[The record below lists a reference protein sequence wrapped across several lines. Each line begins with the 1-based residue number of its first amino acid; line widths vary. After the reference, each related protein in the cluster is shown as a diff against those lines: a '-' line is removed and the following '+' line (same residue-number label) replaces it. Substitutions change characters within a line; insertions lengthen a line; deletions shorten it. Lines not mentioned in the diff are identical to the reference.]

1 MKDFFKYITAGEE
14 DRNWGLY
21 LNVVGKSII
30 EAHSTY
36 PSREHP
42 TGYYFTWKNGRIL
55 NEYQINYITEGS
67 GMLETEQGRVMI
79 NPGTMMLIRPK
90 VWHRYKP
97 SVSQGWVENYIGFNG
112 ELVNHFIDKL
122 HIPSDQSF
130 IRCSICEEYID
141 TFYKIFNIVK
151 EEKPGF
157 QQVASGMIIK
167 LLGYIIT
174 FHKQRHFSGN
184 KIEQVIQEARF
195 EMRENIDK
203 KSDLQ
208 YLAAKN
214 NIGYSYFR
222 KLFKKYVGVS
232 PHQYDIELKIIRA
245 RELIL
250 TTHKIANETA
260 TGNKRI
266 EREKTTSGNKVYGL
280 VDYNINS
287 SANGIWLPSRNAV
300 KDWSNYPCKQE
311 YAKRAMEEHEY
322 QFHLTHPM
330 YSNSVKNQLKQIV
343 KKIENRSKSCI
354 ANCDDS
360 ETDPIPAPKRL
371 KNVLCKLSELLEQ
384 KKLKL
389 RSGKKIEDD
398 WATSSLSE
406 GFKLP
411 KK

>member
-1 MKDFFKYITAGEE
+1 MCQLGEAAFASIISDNNGPCPFCESKEKPIKKPPLIVKNDSKVLGGNTAG
-14 DRNWGLY
+14 
-21 LNVVGKSII
+21 
-30 EAHSTY
+30 
-36 PSREHP
+36 
-42 TGYYFTWKNGRIL
+42 GRIGKVIVHPKPPKDGPAF
-55 NEYQINYITEGS
+55 EIKAYYQKGANKDESCVGNNAHHII
-67 GMLETEQGRVMI
+67 
-79 NPGTMMLIRPK
+79 PGNASFAEVPELHEWLAWK
-90 VWHRYKP
+90 VTFQKIWY
-97 SVSQGWVENYIGFNG
+97 
-112 ELVNHFIDKL
+112 DKL
-122 HIPSDQSF
+122 EESDVGTSTTETD
-130 IRCSICEEYID
+130 SI
-141 TFYKIFNIVK
+141 
-151 EEKPGF
+151 
-157 QQVASGMIIK
+157 SG
-167 LLGYIIT
+167 
-174 FHKQRHFSGN
+174 
-184 KIEQVIQEARF
+184 V
-195 EMRENIDK
+195 
-203 KSDLQ
+203 
-208 YLAAKN
+208 
-214 NIGYSYFR
+214 
-222 KLFKKYVGVS
+222 V
-232 PHQYDIELKIIRA
+232 
-245 RELIL
+245 